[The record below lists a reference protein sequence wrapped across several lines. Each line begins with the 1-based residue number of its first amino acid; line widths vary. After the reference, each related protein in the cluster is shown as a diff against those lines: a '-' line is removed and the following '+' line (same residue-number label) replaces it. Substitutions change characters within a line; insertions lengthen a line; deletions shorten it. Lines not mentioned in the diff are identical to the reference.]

1 MPSDWAFVSVDMELT
16 NKCNSDCLMC
26 LRDSIAR
33 PNGMMPE
40 DIFRSVSDKLVNEG
54 SLITFSGMG
63 DPLSHPNVF
72 EWIRDIRRKGG
83 DVGIVINPASLNK
96 NVSQKLIEPC
106 QIPSHFPFQAYEK
119 RFLKD
124 SMHFPVC
131 GQCDEPLRQ
140 CQAPQGLPPAGRKER
155 TSFFRS
161 VRLKQSY
168 NYRSQAGAWE
178 RGGDRA
184 WE

>member
-96 NVSQKLIEPC
+96 NVSQKLIEAMPNS
-106 QIPSHFPFQAYEK
+106 IALSF
-119 RFLKD
+119 
-124 SMHFPVC
+124 SSI
-131 GQCDEPLRQ
+131 
-140 CQAPQGLPPAGRKER
+140 RKKVFER
-155 TSFFRS
+155 LYAFSC
-161 VRLKQSY
+161 VR
-168 NYRSQAGAWE
+168 AM
-178 RGGDRA
+178 
-184 WE
+184 